1 MKQLILLCL
10 IPTLSYSQIT
20 FNDIMSINSLN
31 TFKRVM
37 IENGFEKSDSD
48 NEDLIW
54 FGFNINLDDDEP
66 KSSFWGRYDKDNGEF
81 RFQISIKTG
90 GETDWFGRE
99 TNSEYVEGSVYDIIV
114 EKIKKNCKY
123 YDIIEK
129 DDLDYVCYSCSQ
141 STYKGKIGFTKING
155 FGMIDHIIPTEE

>member
-1 MKQLILLCL
+1 MKRLLLLLI

-20 FNDIMSINSLN
+20 FKDIMSINSEK

-37 IENGFEKSDSD
+37 IENGFEKTDSD

-54 FGFNINLDDDEP
+54 YGYNISEEDGGD
-66 KSSFWGRYDKDNGEF
+66 KSNFWSRYDKDNGEF
-81 RFQISIKTG
+81 RFQISIKSK
-90 GETDWFGRE
+90 GETDFFGRE
-99 TNSEYVEGSVYDIIV
+99 TNSEYVENTIYDIIV

-129 DDLDYVCYSCSQ
+129 SDRDYVCYSCSQ
-141 STYKGKIGFTKING
+141 STYKGKIGFTKTNG
-155 FGMIDHIIPTEE
+155 IGYVDHILP